1 MRNLEVL
8 SLLTQVNR
16 KLDCGDTTSFPE
28 TKKKKKRGGG
38 GDTIQPCLQKPG
50 KTQVKSESKKQGDV
64 ADE

>member
-28 TKKKKKRGGG
+28 TKKRKGGGG

>member
-16 KLDCGDTTSFPE
+16 KLDFGDTTSFPE
-28 TKKKKKRGGG
+28 TKKKKGGGG

-50 KTQVKSESKKQGDV
+50 KTQVKSEAKKQGDV